1 MEELEDRLKELKN
14 SVQLQQRKNQELE
27 ELRSSLH
34 HELSIYKSVSAP
46 RTPPIQA
53 AVEVLWKLQSLC
65 HAAVSWK
72 VLHRVETGAAFQG
85 TGTAT

>member
-34 HELSIYKSVSAP
+34 HELSIYKSVSVP
-46 RTPPIQA
+46 RTPPVQAQA
-53 AVEVLWKLQSLC
+53 AV
-65 HAAVSWK
+65 
-72 VLHRVETGAAFQG
+72 
-85 TGTAT
+85 